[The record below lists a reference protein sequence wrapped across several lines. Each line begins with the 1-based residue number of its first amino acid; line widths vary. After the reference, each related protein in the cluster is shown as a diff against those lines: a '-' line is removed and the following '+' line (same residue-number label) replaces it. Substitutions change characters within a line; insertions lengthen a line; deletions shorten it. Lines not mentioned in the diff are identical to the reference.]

1 MTIMAGQAPNVT
13 RLPARELS
21 RLVMA
26 ATRRPCIAP
35 DANPEDWFKPE
46 PRRRDYP
53 DDDEAYAA
61 ACERY
66 EYTARA
72 LCRFCPVELECLERA
87 IQQEGPRPGSGIA
100 GGQAPWQRQAI
111 KASRGMAVTR

>member
-26 ATRRPCIAP
+26 ATRRPCDAP
-35 DANPEDWFKPE
+35 GANPEDWFKPE
-46 PRRRDYP
+46 PRRRDYA
-53 DDDEAYAA
+53 DDQAYAV